1 MAEQIPHL
9 SSLRVF
15 EAAARHL
22 SFKAAAD
29 ELGLSPS
36 AVSHQI
42 RTLESYLDVRLFE
55 RLTRAVKL
63 TTSGR
68 ALRPGVEDGFRQ
80 IESAVRQVRAIDA
93 RSVIVVS
100 AGPAIAA
107 KWIVPRLHHFVEA
120 YPSIEVRLSTS
131 HHAVDI
137 ARGDVDVAIRHG
149 AGQYGDLDS
158 VRLFGEAYTPMCA
171 PSLIGKGK
179 PKLKLA
185 ADVLKHRLLHDDA
198 ASFPGVA
205 PDWRDWLTAES
216 VGIPK
221 NLGGQHFKQSDHAIQ
236 AAIDGV
242 GILFGRIAIA
252 APDLAAG
259 RLIRP
264 FERAIPSSFAFYFV
278 TRRRRM
284 REKLITVFL
293 EWLQHEAMQMPGLP
307 E

>member
-1 MAEQIPHL
+1 MCMAERIPHL
-9 SSLRVF
+9 SALRAF

-36 AVSHQI
+36 AVSHHI

-63 TTSGR
+63 TAGGR

-80 IESAVRQVRAIDA
+80 IESAV
-93 RSVIVVS
+93 
-100 AGPAIAA
+100 
-107 KWIVPRLHHFVEA
+107 
-120 YPSIEVRLSTS
+120 
-131 HHAVDI
+131 
-137 ARGDVDVAIRHG
+137 RHG

-198 ASFPGVA
+198 ASFPGAA
-205 PDWRDWLTAES
+205 PNWRDWLIAET

-221 NLGGQHFKQSDHAIQ
+221 SLGGQHFKQSDHAIQ

-242 GILFGRIAIA
+242 GILFGRVAIA

-259 RLIRP
+259 RLMRP
-264 FERAIPSSFAFYFV
+264 FERAMPSSFSFYFV
-278 TRRRRM
+278 TRRRRL
-284 REKLITVFL
+284 RERPIAVFL
-293 EWLQHEAMQMPGLP
+293 EWLQREAMQMPGLP